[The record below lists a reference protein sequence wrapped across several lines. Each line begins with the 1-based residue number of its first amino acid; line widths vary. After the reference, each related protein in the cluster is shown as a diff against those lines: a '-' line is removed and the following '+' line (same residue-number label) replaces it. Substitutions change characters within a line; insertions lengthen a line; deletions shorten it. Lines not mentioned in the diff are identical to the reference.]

1 MINKSQSA
9 HRCSWTSC
17 VHVSYCA
24 SISDVWLQQK
34 IALTV
39 SLTGI
44 DPFGVIC
51 KVDCPV
57 FNPLVK
63 GGLVMFIIKHSV
75 LPLYSPH
82 IIGSVNFKAVSIMS
96 ILDIMGEVC
105 CPEMDDDWC
114 VVHDVVMQVLEV
126 FLFVTQFFNSVH

>member
-75 LPLYSPH
+75 LPLYSP
-82 IIGSVNFKAVSIMS
+82 
-96 ILDIMGEVC
+96 DIMGEVC

-114 VVHDVVMQVLEV
+114 VVHDVVMQVVEV